1 MIKCL
6 NMRYI
11 GNKINLLEFIEKP
24 LIEKNITGT
33 KFCDIFAGTANVG
46 KHFKKKGYSIVS
58 NDNMMYSYVF
68 QKTYIENNSTPNF
81 SGLNK
86 IIKDVNVDTVF
97 AYLNKLKGQ
106 KGFIYKNFC
115 IEGSKNSKHER
126 NYFTEENASKI
137 DVIRDTIDDWKN
149 KKLITENEY
158 YILLC
163 SIIEEIPFVSN
174 IAGTYGAFL
183 KIDDP
188 RKFKTYT
195 IKFPELIS
203 SNKTHKSYQMDANE
217 LVRKIKCDVL
227 YIDPPYNNRQYA
239 PNYHMW
245 ETVAVWDKQLL
256 DRKTGLRPYKD
267 QRSLYCSKDKCVKA
281 FDDLIQNAS
290 CDNILFS
297 YNTEGIIPID
307 QITRILSKKGK
318 ITKYARDYRRFKSN
332 SKGKKPRES
341 LKELLY
347 LVEVN

>member
-1 MIKCL
+1 
-6 NMRYI
+6 MRYI
-11 GNKINLLEFIEKP
+11 GNKINLLEFIEQP
-24 LIEKNITGT
+24 LKEKGITGT
-33 KFCDIFAGTANVG
+33 KFCDIFAGTANVA
-46 KHFKKKGYSIVS
+46 KYFKKNGYTIIS

-68 QKTYIENNSTPNF
+68 QKAYIENNSIPNF

-86 IIKDVNVDTVF
+86 IIKDVNIDAVF
-97 AYLNKLKGQ
+97 AHLNELEGQ
-106 KGFIYKNFC
+106 KGFVYKSFC
-115 IEGSKNSKHER
+115 IEGSKNSKYER
-126 NYFTEENASKI
+126 NYFTEENATKI
-137 DVIRDTIDDWKN
+137 DVMRDAIEDWKN

-163 SIIEEIPFVSN
+163 AIIEEIPFVSN

-183 KIDDP
+183 KNDDP

-195 IKFPELIS
+195 VKIPELIP

-217 LVRKIKCDVL
+217 LVKKIKCDVL

-239 PNYHMW
+239 SNYHMW

-267 QRSLYCSKDKCVKA
+267 QRSLYCFKAKCVKA

-290 CDNILFS
+290 CSHILFS
-297 YNTEGIIPID
+297 YNTEGIIPNE

-318 ITKYARDYRRFKSN
+318 VTQYEKDYRRFKSN

-347 LVEVN
+347 LVEVS